1 MGLKRRLLLFESR
14 LGAVLA
20 NARFQWCGC
29 QTPRVCL
36 LGRWKSAS
44 TLVDYGPASVCR
56 PDGSAIRLRDGSPVL
71 ESRTQAR
78 MNGIDTLLAKHPWL
92 DLVDRQIFLDGFDTG
107 EQYVRRI
114 SVLGN

>member
-1 MGLKRRLLLFESR
+1 
-14 LGAVLA
+14 
-20 NARFQWCGC
+20 
-29 QTPRVCL
+29 
-36 LGRWKSAS
+36 
-44 TLVDYGPASVCR
+44 
-56 PDGSAIRLRDGSPVL
+56 
-71 ESRTQAR
+71 